1 MCRLP
6 FILLFSISF
15 MLYGAINCDAQQK
28 FQMPN
33 VSNLK
38 SLTTQM
44 TDRAPDIPGKET
56 NMTFYSAAN
65 GEIITVYTYKG
76 RNVAFSTHNNSD
88 IQKTYRLFVDFTG
101 ERLFQEI
108 PPGSSWTLPPW
119 SR

>member
-1 MCRLP
+1 MRYAY
-6 FILLFSISF
+6 ILIMSIP
-15 MLYGAINCDAQQK
+15 LLLLGVTEVDAQQR
-28 FQMPN
+28 FPMPN
-33 VSNLK
+33 VTNLK

-56 NMTFYSAAN
+56 TMTFYSGAN
-65 GEIITVYTYKG
+65 GDIITVYTYKG

-108 PPGSSWTLPPW
+108 PPGSAWTLPTW
-119 SR
+119 AR

>member
-1 MCRLP
+1 MSVRYALCYIFVALMLGLP
-6 FILLFSISF
+6 EV
-15 MLYGAINCDAQQK
+15 YAQQR

-33 VSNLK
+33 VGNLK

-56 NMTFYSAAN
+56 TMTFYSGAN
-65 GEIITVYTYKG
+65 GDIITVYTYKA

-108 PPGSSWTLPPW
+108 PPGSNWTLPPW

>member
-1 MCRLP
+1 MHKRLV
-6 FILLFSISF
+6 ICISLLLLIST
-15 MLYGAINCDAQQK
+15 LAQSDAQQR

-56 NMTFYSAAN
+56 TMTFYSGAN
-65 GEIITVYTYKG
+65 GEIITVYSYKG
-76 RNVAFSTHNNSD
+76 RNVAFSTHSNSD

-108 PPGSSWTLPPW
+108 PPGSNWTLPAW

>member
-1 MCRLP
+1 MRS
-6 FILLFSISF
+6 FYLLLL
-15 MLYGAINCDAQQK
+15 MLVFTWPGLDSVSAQQRYT
-28 FQMPN
+28 MPD

-56 NMTFYSAAN
+56 TMTFYSGTN
-65 GEIITVYTYKG
+65 GDIITIYSFRG
-76 RNVAFSTHNNSD
+76 RNVGFSTHNNSD

-108 PPGSSWTLPPW
+108 PPGSSWTLPAW
-119 SR
+119 AR